1 MRMGAVSAFLSRW
14 ASVRTT
20 GLGRQCVVA
29 GYFCFSKER
38 RKRDSG
44 PVMRAVVIAV
54 DPVERE

>member
-1 MRMGAVSAFLSRW
+1 M
-14 ASVRTT
+14 RTT